1 MARRIVLAT
10 VPALALAACSTAP
23 AGPQSVAVYDPPPGI
38 NQVLE
43 DRIAAAP
50 GHSLIVGD
58 LNMGPGAPIP
68 RHFHHGEEYIY
79 LIGGSATVSR
89 AGQPDL
95 QLGPGQSVTIAP
107 GVVHWGTA
115 GPEGMRGIS
124 VWIKDDD
131 HPLREMVA
139 E

>member
-1 MARRIVLAT
+1 MRRAVAILVLALT
-10 VPALALAACSTAP
+10 AACSTTP
-23 AGPQSVAVYDPPPGI
+23 RPVAVYTPPPGI

-58 LNMGPGAPIP
+58 LNMAPGALIP

-89 AGQPDL
+89 AGQPDVTL
-95 QLGPGQSVTIAP
+95 RPGESVTIAP

-124 VWIKDDD
+124 VWVKDDD